1 MKIFKCVILLATVLL
16 TSSSLSAKTPFDE
29 IVSSVATALRAGQAK
44 KLSNNFVN
52 SVSLSIKRDERV
64 YTRFQAELLLDD
76 FFRSNKVSQLKELQ
90 RANSS
95 TNSFVVFSLRT
106 NASTY
111 RVFVKF
117 TETNQVYKVV
127 ELRIE

>member
-1 MKIFKCVILLATVLL
+1 MKIFKSVILLAIVLL
-16 TSSSLSAKTPFDE
+16 TSSPLSAKTPFDE
-29 IVSSVATALRAGQAK
+29 VVNSVATALRAGHVK
-44 KLSNNFVN
+44 NLCSNFVN

-95 TNSFVVFSLRT
+95 TNSFVVYSLRT
-106 NASTY
+106 STTTY

-117 TETNQVYKVV
+117 TETNKVYKVV

>member
-1 MKIFKCVILLATVLL
+1 MKVVKCVVLL
-16 TSSSLSAKTPFDE
+16 VLVSLTSLSARAKNPFDE
-29 IVSSVATALRAGQAK
+29 VVNSISSALKTGTSKGISAT
-44 KLSNNFVN
+44 FMN

-90 RANSS
+90 RAKSS
-95 TNSFVVFSLRT
+95 ANSFVVFSLRT
-106 NASTY
+106 SSSTY
-111 RVFVKF
+111 RVFVKLVESNNEF
-117 TETNQVYKVV
+117 KVS

>member
-1 MKIFKCVILLATVLL
+1 MKVVKCVVLL
-16 TSSSLSAKTPFDE
+16 VLVSLTSLSASAKNPFDDVVNS
-29 IVSSVATALRAGQAK
+29 ISSALKTGTSKGISAT
-44 KLSNNFVN
+44 FMN

-90 RANSS
+90 RAKSS
-95 TNSFVVFSLRT
+95 ANSFVVFSLRT
-106 NASTY
+106 SSSTY
-111 RVFVKF
+111 RVFVKLVESNNEF
-117 TETNQVYKVV
+117 KVS